1 MLIRNTS
8 ILLSATLA
16 CGYFAIVVVTV
27 LLAAAAPAI
36 AQRSGAT
43 LEAWRLGPLGSPP
56 PNLSLAN
63 PGALD
68 LARPADPNQA
78 RHLRGAPSTA
88 PQTPTAPAIPDTL
101 LFPTGNGIGQP

>member
-43 LEAWRLGPLGSPP
+43 LDAWRLGPLGSPP
-56 PNLSLAN
+56 PNLSLTN

-68 LARPADPNQA
+68 LARPVDPNQA
-78 RHLRGAPSTA
+78 RNLPGAPSTA
-88 PQTPTAPAIPDTL
+88 AQTPTAPAIPDTL
-101 LFPTGNGIGQP
+101 LFPNSNGVVQP